1 MLPIT
6 SAPLTFTIEMLLLG
20 FVTAKGREVTFYCEF
35 YFQYLYVVD
44 CFFFSEVNLLYL
56 SS

>member
-44 CFFFSEVNLLYL
+44 CFFFLK
-56 SS
+56 